1 MEVKSGGYISL
12 HGTNKTYQYQFEV
25 IPYTLDKLKRKE
37 KKLEAELNLI
47 RTLINQKEKETKKK
61 LSTPTKKRD
70 RRSAGVEENVQV
82 QPPRKIPVNFNANTY
97 SLKGLTDYAHHYC
110 GIVTK
115 NLPEEYSMC
124 FENNG
129 STKGLSTNQRV
140 QQNGDIQFWTG
151 ESNDAKPIIG
161 YNKSERWML
170 VSSTMRF
177 IPITLISIK
186 NIHFQICS
194 FSKGGNLHSKVKL
207 RDDYFIPLFHWIFTL
222 PIEPALAASALSVL
236 CEKFI
241 SPQRTE
247 FPDTQ
252 VLFIV
257 NNILS
262 FHSKFE
268 PGFQNI
274 PLLISFLYDVL
285 SYFDK
290 VKVKLIKESLPMYM
304 DIITYLAD
312 NSLDTFKQILPR
324 VAERQRDGHT
334 KIEHVIRRL
343 QPCFAEAPFQS
354 GNIKKHQE
362 LFRIILLKYDTQN
375 DKWMQPDFTI
385 NS

>member
-1 MEVKSGGYISL
+1 MNINDISVSRECVGVKLGMTSTDNRIDPQNYYIVVSVVGDSKVSVRPDNVSHDTVLKKGEQLEVKSGGYISL

-161 YNKSERWML
+161 YNKSERW
-170 VSSTMRF
+170 
-177 IPITLISIK
+177 
-186 NIHFQICS
+186 
-194 FSKGGNLHSKVKL
+194 
-207 RDDYFIPLFHWIFTL
+207 
-222 PIEPALAASALSVL
+222 
-236 CEKFI
+236 
-241 SPQRTE
+241 
-247 FPDTQ
+247 
-252 VLFIV
+252 
-257 NNILS
+257 
-262 FHSKFE
+262 
-268 PGFQNI
+268 
-274 PLLISFLYDVL
+274 
-285 SYFDK
+285 
-290 VKVKLIKESLPMYM
+290 
-304 DIITYLAD
+304 
-312 NSLDTFKQILPR
+312 
-324 VAERQRDGHT
+324 
-334 KIEHVIRRL
+334 
-343 QPCFAEAPFQS
+343 
-354 GNIKKHQE
+354 
-362 LFRIILLKYDTQN
+362 
-375 DKWMQPDFTI
+375 
-385 NS
+385 